1 MKSLFEQMGGTYSRV
16 GDYLIANLLP
26 PEGSK
31 QPLCKYGRMRRSFLK
46 EHHPVL
52 YMNLLTSG

>member
-1 MKSLFEQMGGTYSRV
+1 MGGTYSRV

-31 QPLCKYGRMRRSFLK
+31 QPLGKYGRMRRSFLK